1 MAMTTALRPTGLL
14 RDYVAMIRIICRCE
28 TLHAHRRA
36 ILELATRHGAR
47 NVRVFGSIA
56 RGEDRPDSDV
66 DLLVDVEP
74 GRSLLDVIALEQD
87 LEALLG
93 RPVDVQTDGGLSRT
107 CSSGSCRSRGAMK
120 DDRVYLQHIRD
131 ALQDIAEYCG
141 SNHGAFLDDR
151 MRQDATLRKLE
162 IIGQAVK
169 NLSEDTRSRRP
180 EIPWRQIAGM
190 RDGSPL
196 CNGGCIE

>member
-1 MAMTTALRPTGLL
+1 MP
-14 RDYVAMIRIICRCE
+14 IE

-93 RPVDVQTDGGLSRT
+93 RPVDVQTVGGLSP
-107 CSSGSCRSRGAMK
+107 
-120 DDRVYLQHIRD
+120 YLQQRILAEAA
-131 ALQDIAEYCG
+131 AL
-141 SNHGAFLDDR
+141 
-151 MRQDATLRKLE
+151 
-162 IIGQAVK
+162 
-169 NLSEDTRSRRP
+169 
-180 EIPWRQIAGM
+180 
-190 RDGSPL
+190 
-196 CNGGCIE
+196 